1 MHIDF
6 GTGLVVSALIGAIIL
21 VMTPGDRLIPVIAL
35 VTAAI
40 AALID
45 FRIIQLSSAK
55 IRIDVILPAILT
67 VTGAICWH
75 RSGTKSNATAAT
87 VVTLAALILLLS
99 ALHVLRGAG

>member
-6 GTGLVVSALIGAIIL
+6 GTGLVISALIGAIIL
-21 VMTPGDRLIPVIAL
+21 VMTPGERLVPIIAL

-45 FRIIQLSSAK
+45 FRVIQISSAK

-67 VTGAICWH
+67 LAGAICWS
-75 RSGTKSNATAAT
+75 RSGAKSATTAAT
-87 VVTLAALILLLS
+87 VVTLAALIMLLS
-99 ALHVLRGAG
+99 ALHLL